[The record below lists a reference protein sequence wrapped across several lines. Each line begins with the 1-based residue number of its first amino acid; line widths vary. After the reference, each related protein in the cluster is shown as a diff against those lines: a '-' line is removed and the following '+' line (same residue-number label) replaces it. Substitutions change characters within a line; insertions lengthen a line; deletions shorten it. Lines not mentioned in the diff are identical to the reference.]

1 MRKPHNTYLSVISQS
16 SSLLSSLSQNNKY
29 KMSALNDR
37 VQAILNKKPIGD
49 YTTWAQEL
57 FRRYYR
63 TLAERCV
70 ARTEPACAVTEA
82 EQEAAVA
89 EAEQAMFVAEK
100 NDREVEKLRDEHR
113 EEMEAR
119 GKDSDDFNYYRI
131 MADAAE
137 GTPEKERD
145 RKLLWAQIEMRD
157 ACDDAFQDFVSF
169 YRGSRE
175 GHSIYEAKKEEH
187 EEKFEL
193 EKQKILAT
201 YYSAVLV
208 ARAKAK
214 AKA

>member
-1 MRKPHNTYLSVISQS
+1 
-16 SSLLSSLSQNNKY
+16 
-29 KMSALNDR
+29 MSALLNSVEPTQSAACNASKQSALLNDR

-63 TLAERCV
+63 TL
-70 ARTEPACAVTEA
+70 TEA

-89 EAEQAMFVAEK
+89 EAEQAMVVAEK
-100 NDREVEKLRDEHR
+100 NDHEVDKLRDEHR

-119 GKDSDDFNYYRI
+119 GKDSDEFNYYRI